1 MTATA
6 EVIVLSSSPEHSP
19 VNTPAPPKYDAQQ
32 LFGLSPIDTSNSQP
46 PSPSDLFQDPTR
58 SEFLEGGKPSTRRA
72 RKPTEAACK
81 STDVEEAGAT
91 GVRDGQPEEQVK
103 KRGRPKKKA
112 EAGVEDSSHA
122 GGEGPYKNSSSK
134 KSTPREREPRVP
146 KTTTK
151 RATTANKTIS
161 GRVAKA
167 GSSSQPIEGQS
178 GKKTDYPLTP
188 QVSLDQNSANDT
200 RDWEKDGL
208 QLEQALK
215 RRLDW
220 TPTDGTI
227 EQTGGLDIQLDHN
240 SNEMKSFGTM
250 LSEFGFGGGSAPRT
264 MNQIPEENGPTKR
277 RRIELI
283 DARVYPGNKPKTNE
297 SSDNHSTEDETSSSK
312 APAAKKKAS
321 KPKKFS
327 TLTARVTAQYL
338 TNATEAMDNS
348 EGSSS
353 ASMPSVPTSKKSTT
367 KKRKNTRA
375 QEPELVILSPEAA
388 VRSLED
394 QELVFGTCSQ
404 LEREDSPTM
413 IRELQTATRESEQS
427 LALET
432 SIRVKDG
439 ANESLPLTVSRF
451 TASRNLWS
459 VAARDVDGTVLPV
472 EVVDLVDGSD
482 TPRPRSAVNSE
493 DSKEKKDKNV
503 PAFSNEEAVPDAQK
517 PAEDLSTSAPETSDI
532 LDRQA
537 GPGTSQ
543 PRARQPKMPH
553 FSGFTDAQ
561 LSKRVASYGFKP
573 IKSRPKMI
581 EILTKCWETKHGTA
595 APCVPGNP
603 APQPPTSSLSETVI
617 PKTSTKGTQPRKIT
631 TTKKTDAK
639 PKSKK
644 SDTITEST
652 TASMK
657 PTAARSKPPNPSQ
670 IPTKPNR
677 LSLTNGVT
685 STISFADVEEIQD
698 SEEDESIPSPSRL
711 RERYLLQ
718 HHAAPQPSLPTTTT
732 ITVPPTS
739 SKIKPSN
746 PSPKITESA
755 TKLSLEAPNLHDQI
769 TQAVHVQPRLR
780 PTSTNRQP
788 SWHEKI
794 LMYDPIILED
804 FTTWLNTEGLG
815 LVNEDR
821 EVGAALV
828 KEWCEGRGICCC
840 YRPKGRDA

>member
-6 EVIVLSSSPEHSP
+6 EVIVLLSSPEHSP

-32 LFGLSPIDTSNSQP
+32 LFGLSPIDTSTSQP

-58 SEFLEGGKPSTRRA
+58 SKFFEGGKQPSKRA
-72 RKPTEAACK
+72 RKTPNAACK
-81 STDVEEAGAT
+81 TTDVEGADAT
-91 GVRDGQPEEQVK
+91 GAKDGPPEEKVK
-103 KRGRPKKKA
+103 KRGRPKKKP
-112 EAGVEDSSHA
+112 EEGVEESSHT
-122 GGEGPYKNSSSK
+122 GEGPSK
-134 KSTPREREPRVP
+134 KSLSKKPTTRERKPKVP
-146 KTTTK
+146 KTTMK
-151 RATTANKTIS
+151 RATAANKTIS

-178 GKKTDYPLTP
+178 GKKPDCPSTP
-188 QVSLDQNSANDT
+188 QLSLDQNSANDT

-227 EQTGGLDIQLDHN
+227 EQTSGLDIKLDHN

-250 LSEFGFGGGSAPRT
+250 LSEFGFGGISAPQA
-264 MNQIPEENGPTKR
+264 MNQVLEENGPTKR

-297 SSDNHSTEDETSSSK
+297 SSENHSTEDETSSSK
-312 APAAKKKAS
+312 APAAKKKAT

-338 TNATEAMDNS
+338 TNGTEAMDNS

-353 ASMPSVPTSKKSTT
+353 ASMPSALTSRKLTT
-367 KKRKNTRA
+367 KKGKNARA

-413 IRELQTATRESEQS
+413 IRELQTAIRESEQS

-432 SIRVKDG
+432 SIRVNNG

-459 VAARDVDGTVLPV
+459 VAARDVDGSVLPV

-482 TPRPRSAVNSE
+482 TPKPCSAVNNG

-503 PAFSNEEAVPDAQK
+503 SAISNEAVVPDAQRSR
-517 PAEDLSTSAPETSDI
+517 EDLSTSAPETSDT

-537 GPGTSQ
+537 GVGTSQ

-581 EILTKCWETKHGTA
+581 EILTKCWESKHGTA
-595 APCVPGNP
+595 APCVPGNLP
-603 APQPPTSSLSETVI
+603 PQPPTSASSETVI
-617 PKTSTKGTQPRKIT
+617 PKTSAKGTRSQKNT
-631 TTKKTDAK
+631 TTKKVDAK
-639 PKSKK
+639 PKPKK
-644 SDTITEST
+644 SDAITEST
-652 TASMK
+652 IK
-657 PTAARSKPPNPSQ
+657 PTAARSIPPEPSQ
-670 IPTKPNR
+670 TPTKPSHS
-677 LSLTNGVT
+677 SLTNIVT

-711 RERYLLQ
+711 QERYLLQ
-718 HHAAPQPSLPTTTT
+718 HAAPQPSLPTTTT
-732 ITVPPTS
+732 TIPPTS
-739 SKIKPSN
+739 SKIKPLILSR
-746 PSPKITESA
+746 KTTDSA
-755 TKLSLEAPNLHDQI
+755 TTLSLEAPSLHNQI

-780 PTSTNRQP
+780 PTSINRQP

-828 KEWCEGRGICCC
+828 KEWCEGRGVCCC
-840 YRPKGRDA
+840 YRPKGRDR